1 MMKHLTKFW
10 HEIAQLLKYTSL
22 QMSCTSLENVI
33 VLLNGIV
40 ENVSKGINVLNFL
53 RFQPTQPLVLNICKL
68 KYNFLMAFCFY
79 FIIK

>member
-1 MMKHLTKFW
+1 MYFIFFVSFYF
-10 HEIAQLLKYTSL
+10 EIISTY
-22 QMSCTSLENVI
+22 N